1 MEMRLPKARY
11 CQKPENI
18 PYPGLQA
25 VPYPGLQ
32 AVPYPGLQAVPY
44 PGPKVV
50 FYNHSEE
57 NK

>member
-32 AVPYPGLQAVPY
+32 AVPYPG
-44 PGPKVV
+44 PKVV